1 MTMKEIKVTLVGAG
15 PGDPDLITVKAMK
28 AIQSADAILYD
39 ALVGEKILEYAA
51 PYAELIYV
59 GKRCGQHSLTQAD
72 INALLAQTAQRVG
85 HVVRLKG
92 GDPFIFGRGH
102 EELVFLKKKGITV
115 NVVPGISSATSL
127 SLLQEVPLTRRRVA
141 ESFWVITGTT
151 KSHELSGDI
160 SLAAQSTATVVILMG
175 MRKLT
180 EICKLFSNAG
190 KRETPVM
197 VIQNGSQE
205 SEKVVLGAIN
215 DISKKVKVAGV
226 GAPGIIIIGE
236 VVRLHPEFVHQKT
249 LEAWI

>member
-1 MTMKEIKVTLVGAG
+1 MKNVKVTLVGAG

-28 AIQSADAILYD
+28 AIQAADAILYD
-39 ALVGEKILEYAA
+39 ALVGEEILEYA
-51 PYAELIYV
+51 PPHAELIYV
-59 GKRCGQHSLTQAD
+59 GKRCGQHSLKQAD

-102 EELVFLKKKGITV
+102 EELVFLKKKGIAV
-115 NVVPGISSATSL
+115 SIVPGISSATSL
-127 SLLQEVPLTRRRVA
+127 ALLQEVPLTRRRVA

-151 KSHELSGDI
+151 KNHELSGDI

-180 EICKLFSNAG
+180 EICTLFSKAG
-190 KRETPVM
+190 KLETPVM

-205 SEKVVLGAIN
+205 SEKVVLGTIN
-215 DISKKVKVAGV
+215 DISEKVNAAGV

-236 VVRLHPEFVHQKT
+236 VVRLHPEFVHQKA
-249 LEAWI
+249 LSAWI